1 MDQSFDIPDS
11 TDWLDTPLTLV
22 APLES
27 ALRCQVCKDFFDNPV
42 ITSCSHTF
50 CSLCIRRCLSTEGKC
65 PACRSSDQELKLR
78 RNWAVQELVDS
89 FKNARPGILELAR
102 NAARTAEENESE
114 QPVAKK
120 RKLEQPEQ
128 GEAVSQEDAQLQGRQ
143 TRSRSRRTE
152 SQAAT
157 PAVEVIEDSGDE
169 EFVPD
174 DGMVACPICNRRM
187 KNEAVFPHLDKC
199 TGPQEAQQPAPS
211 LGSLQPLNQVLR
223 YNSSSTKRPERLPHL
238 NYSILKEGV
247 LRKKLRDMGIP
258 DWGPKPLLQKR
269 HTEWM
274 NLWNSNCDSKVPKPK
289 RELLR
294 ELDIWERT
302 QGGQASASSAAAS
315 NPIMRKDFDAAAWS
329 SSHDDDFKRLIA
341 NARKRSDA
349 IVRTTIPQA
358 SAQQQQDQ
366 GSSFPENAEA
376 LPQIIDAGNPARDS
390 VEFSDGKAAEGNG
403 HAEQDSGQN
412 PILGTPAG

>member
-1 MDQSFDIPDS
+1 
-11 TDWLDTPLTLV
+11 
-22 APLES
+22 
-27 ALRCQVCKDFFDNPV
+27 
-42 ITSCSHTF
+42 
-50 CSLCIRRCLSTEGKC
+50 
-65 PACRSSDQELKLR
+65 
-78 RNWAVQELVDS
+78 
-89 FKNARPGILELAR
+89 
-102 NAARTAEENESE
+102 
-114 QPVAKK
+114 
-120 RKLEQPEQ
+120 
-128 GEAVSQEDAQLQGRQ
+128 
-143 TRSRSRRTE
+143 
-152 SQAAT
+152 
-157 PAVEVIEDSGDE
+157 
-169 EFVPD
+169 
-174 DGMVACPICNRRM
+174 
-187 KNEAVFPHLDKC
+187 
-199 TGPQEAQQPAPS
+199 
-211 LGSLQPLNQVLR
+211 
-223 YNSSSTKRPERLPHL
+223 
-238 NYSILKEGV
+238 
-247 LRKKLRDMGIP
+247 MGIP

-315 NPIMRKDFDAAAWS
+315 NPIIRKDFDAAAWS

-366 GSSFPENAEA
+366 GSSFSENAEA
-376 LPQIIDAGNPARDS
+376 LPQIIEAGNPARDS
-390 VEFSDGKAAEGNG
+390 VEVSNGKAAEGNG

>member
-120 RKLEQPEQ
+120 RKLEQPEH
-128 GEAVSQEDAQLQGRQ
+128 GEAVSQNDAQSQGRQ

-169 EFVPD
+169 EFVP
-174 DGMVACPICNRRM
+174 G
-187 KNEAVFPHLDKC
+187 LSQ
-199 TGPQEAQQPAPS
+199 TG
-211 LGSLQPLNQVLR
+211 
-223 YNSSSTKRPERLPHL
+223 
-238 NYSILKEGV
+238 
-247 LRKKLRDMGIP
+247 
-258 DWGPKPLLQKR
+258 
-269 HTEWM
+269 
-274 NLWNSNCDSKVPKPK
+274 
-289 RELLR
+289 
-294 ELDIWERT
+294 
-302 QGGQASASSAAAS
+302 
-315 NPIMRKDFDAAAWS
+315 
-329 SSHDDDFKRLIA
+329 
-341 NARKRSDA
+341 
-349 IVRTTIPQA
+349 IV
-358 SAQQQQDQ
+358 SC
-366 GSSFPENAEA
+366 
-376 LPQIIDAGNPARDS
+376 
-390 VEFSDGKAAEGNG
+390 V
-403 HAEQDSGQN
+403 
-412 PILGTPAG
+412 